1 MNKLRFLLTYGL
13 LIAVSS
19 AVIYQIYPKIYPD
32 ASVRLD
38 YRKHE
43 IEQRAYDFAESL
55 DLDVEGFR
63 PDAVLNYNMPM
74 LRYTQK
80 SLGLENASKALST
93 EIPAYRWAIRWKID
107 QGIVDLFKTTNNLDQ
122 RARQIRGMVL
132 EFRTNGELL
141 NFKQELP
148 DSVSVRGLSKSA
160 SGNRAS
166 ELLKDFIGASNQ
178 LYVDNMSADSTSMQ
192 RAINKDDSNESSSY
206 SSSNADNASL
216 DSTTTDRSVV
226 KGRSNGSFSYKFSMS
241 SPGPAPF
248 DSINTT
254 VVMAG
259 DQLTEFKRS
268 YNVPK
273 QFETAG
279 GLRPS
284 NISFPLLLAL
294 IILITVI
301 IALRRWR
308 DYEMDFQF
316 GILLGIVGGFGFCLF
331 IFLQSYQFA
340 PFIQAL
346 VSGVINWIFVGGSL
360 IFVWGVGESL
370 GREVW
375 SNKFIPL
382 DLLRNRYFSHSR
394 IGRNIIRGVAFG
406 CMTMALWL
414 SLVLFVEGLEPIALR
429 SGLSPAVMPLSSS
442 TPLMRLLAISVFFVL
457 WSVASYIVFGG
468 SLIQK
473 YLKVGWASMLL
484 VALIYSLALSE
495 EVEPFGINFLV
506 SFPTI
511 LLLVW
516 TFYRYNI
523 LTTFIAVFVV
533 NLLTPGIA
541 FFYTGATDISGY
553 ALLGLLGAAVTYGSA
568 TLFTKDRV
576 SDFKRLAP
584 VYTKNISERERM
596 QKELEIARNVQMS
609 FLPHSN
615 PTLKSLDV
623 ASRCEPA
630 LEVGGDYFDFVEL
643 GDHRLGICIGDVSGK
658 GTQAAFYMT
667 LTKGFLRALASG
679 SDSPAEV
686 LTKLNALFYDNV
698 KRGVFI
704 SMIYGIFDLAEGTLT
719 LARAGHNPVL
729 MHKGRQIEMQNIN
742 PRGIAIGMEKGITF
756 GKTIQEV
763 TIPLQKD
770 DLFVFYTDGF
780 PEAMNKDREEFG
792 EERFEQAIDSLAG
805 GKAHDIL
812 EGVFRE
818 VRRFT
823 KATPQHDDMT
833 IVVVRVNELVSTALP
848 VVDS

>member
-1 MNKLRFLLTYGL
+1 
-13 LIAVSS
+13 
-19 AVIYQIYPKIYPD
+19 
-32 ASVRLD
+32 
-38 YRKHE
+38 
-43 IEQRAYDFAESL
+43 
-55 DLDVEGFR
+55 
-63 PDAVLNYNMPM
+63 
-74 LRYTQK
+74 
-80 SLGLENASKALST
+80 
-93 EIPAYRWAIRWKID
+93 
-107 QGIVDLFKTTNNLDQ
+107 
-122 RARQIRGMVL
+122 
-132 EFRTNGELL
+132 
-141 NFKQELP
+141 
-148 DSVSVRGLSKSA
+148 
-160 SGNRAS
+160 
-166 ELLKDFIGASNQ
+166 
-178 LYVDNMSADSTSMQ
+178 
-192 RAINKDDSNESSSY
+192 
-206 SSSNADNASL
+206 
-216 DSTTTDRSVV
+216 
-226 KGRSNGSFSYKFSMS
+226 
-241 SPGPAPF
+241 
-248 DSINTT
+248 
-254 VVMAG
+254 
-259 DQLTEFKRS
+259 
-268 YNVPK
+268 
-273 QFETAG
+273 
-279 GLRPS
+279 
-284 NISFPLLLAL
+284 
-294 IILITVI
+294 
-301 IALRRWR
+301 
-308 DYEMDFQF
+308 MDFQF
-316 GILLGIVGGFGFCLF
+316 GILLGIVGGLGFCLF

>member
-1 MNKLRFLLTYGL
+1 LNKLRFLVIYGL
-13 LIAVSS
+13 LILVSS
-19 AVIYQIYPKIYPD
+19 VVIYTIYPQIYPD
-32 ASVRLD
+32 ASVRLE
-38 YRKHE
+38 YKKHE
-43 IEQRAYDFAESL
+43 IEQRAYEFVENL
-55 DLDVEGFR
+55 NIDVSGFM
-63 PDAVLNYNMPM
+63 PDAVLSYDMPM

-80 SLGLENASKALST
+80 SLGLKEASGAMST
-93 EIPAYRWAIRWKID
+93 EIPVYRWNIRWKID
-107 QGIVDLFKTTNNLDQ
+107 QGIAELFKTTNTLDQ
-122 RARQIRGMVL
+122 RARQIRGMNL
-132 EFRTNGELL
+132 EFKTNGELL
-141 NFKQELP
+141 SFKQELP
-148 DSVSVRGLSKSA
+148 DSVEVMGLSKST
-160 SGNRAS
+160 SGKRAS
-166 ELLKDFIGASNQ
+166 ELLKEFIGTSNQ
-178 LYVDNMSADSTSMQ
+178 LYVDNMAADSTSMD
-192 RAINKDDSNESSSY
+192 RP
-206 SSSNADNASL
+206 L
-216 DSTTTDRSVV
+216 D
-226 KGRSNGSFSYKFSMS
+226 KGGSNGSFSYRFSKS
-241 SPGPAPF
+241 GEGPAPF
-248 DSINTT
+248 DSIYTT
-254 VVMAG
+254 VEMTG

-273 QFETAG
+273 QYETAG

-294 IILITVI
+294 IILTTVI
-301 IALRRWR
+301 IALKRWR
-308 DYEMDFQF
+308 DYEMDFRF

-346 VSGVINWIFVGGSL
+346 VSGLINWVFVGGSL

-382 DLLRNRYFSHSR
+382 DLLRNGYLSHSR
-394 IGRNIIRGVAFG
+394 IGRNIIRGIAFG
-406 CMTMALWL
+406 SMAMALWL
-414 SLVLFVEGLEPIALR
+414 LLVLVAEMLEPVALR
-429 SGLSPAVMPLSSS
+429 SGLSPAVKPLSSS
-442 TPLMRLLAISVFFVL
+442 TPLIRLITISLFFVL

-468 SLIQK
+468 SLFQK

-511 LLLVW
+511 ALLVW
-516 TFYRYNI
+516 TFHRYNI
-523 LTTFIAVFVV
+523 LTTFIAVFTV
-533 NLLTPGIA
+533 NLLTPGVA
-541 FFYTGATDISGY
+541 FLYTGATDISGY
-553 ALLGLLGAAVTYGSA
+553 ALLGLLGAAVVYGA
-568 TLFTKDRV
+568 ITLYTKDRV

-643 GDHRLGICIGDVSGK
+643 GDHKLGICIGDVSGK

-704 SMIYGIFDLAEGTLT
+704 SMIYGIFDLREGTLT

-742 PRGIAIGMEKGITF
+742 PRGIAIGMEKGVTF

-763 TIPLQKD
+763 KIPLQKD

-792 EERFEQAIDSLAG
+792 EERFEQAIDMLAS
-805 GKAHDIL
+805 GKASDIL
-812 EGVFRE
+812 EGVFKE

-823 KATPQHDDMT
+823 KSTPQHDDMT
-833 IVVVRVNELVSTALP
+833 IVVVRVNELVTTSLP
-848 VVDS
+848 VAEA